1 MLWIFILLEMV
12 LFIVSPFVRN
22 YMKFKEG
29 ENLEN
34 NIGSFWLKNYSKNKK
49 RNSAKPLLCRLF
61 LHYSV
66 HIIIVA
72 YL

>member
-29 ENLEN
+29 EKFEN
-34 NIGSFWLKNYSKNKK
+34 NIGGFLVKK
-49 RNSAKPLLCRLF
+49 LF
-61 LHYSV
+61 KK
-66 HIIIVA
+66 
-72 YL
+72 